1 MESVRTALGGEAG
14 RRRRRARKAQPDRA
28 SYRGPGARPGVP
40 AQGVLRERHAHVR
53 QRHAH
58 IRQRRVAERGRGRG
72 GGRERGAHDRARR
85 LPRFEHAARH
95 KVHRRVE
102 ALGAAARRAPRRPA
116 RACAAPAAHL
126 GRRPQAA
133 QPRPLAARA
142 AVALRARSTRCR
154 RLAHRECQ
162 PVREGGHEGVGAM
175 QVPARQTWCLPA
187 ARPSHRPSC
196 ERSAAEAPTQA
207 DPRAAPDAAHSDDS
221 RHRILHWFACL
232 KDVHEMSHEIPQS
245 GSPSAPP
252 PPPPPEGQAGAGAH
266 AAGASAATPAS
277 CAASSSRR
285 RARPGASGRPLRGV
299 ADTTRKR
306 RRPEPCRPAR
316 SPKCAAMRCT
326 SARLYGAMGA
336 NACARGRGGAGD
348 PALGL
353 GRVPFARYRV
363 RKPGLG
369 GLASV
374 SQAARARRRCWRA
387 PPCSGPLLNVR
398 L

>member
-162 PVREGGHEGVGAM
+162 PVREGGHEGVGTRGW
-175 QVPARQTWCLPA
+175 ARC
-187 ARPSHRPSC
+187 RC
-196 ERSAAEAPTQA
+196 
-207 DPRAAPDAAHSDDS
+207 
-221 RHRILHWFACL
+221 
-232 KDVHEMSHEIPQS
+232 
-245 GSPSAPP
+245 
-252 PPPPPEGQAGAGAH
+252 
-266 AAGASAATPAS
+266 
-277 CAASSSRR
+277 R
-285 RARPGASGRPLRGV
+285 RARRGACQQPAPATDRAASALQPKRP
-299 ADTTRKR
+299 RKR
-306 RRPEPCRPAR
+306 
-316 SPKCAAMRCT
+316 T
-326 SARLYGAMGA
+326 
-336 NACARGRGGAGD
+336 
-348 PALGL
+348 
-353 GRVPFARYRV
+353 
-363 RKPGLG
+363 
-369 GLASV
+369 
-374 SQAARARRRCWRA
+374 RA
-387 PPCSGPLLNVR
+387 PPLTPPTQMTRGTASYTGLR
-398 L
+398 A